1 MNEEKELEL
10 TDDEEC
16 EEVVVGEG
24 NEFIMDQRQIAE
36 LMAEPSSNPNVVLEL
51 EDYDMDD
58 FQKGI
63 DDHSYISGAITA
75 ILNTGVS
82 EQFALEYLLNK
93 DTINYNLKASE
104 VNKELNIKLAKIRN
118 QQENE
123 RDL

>member
-1 MNEEKELEL
+1 MDEEKELEL
-10 TDDEEC
+10 FDDEQYEEL
-16 EEVVVGEG
+16 EEVK
-24 NEFIMDQRQIAE
+24 EFIMDQRQVAE
-36 LMAEPSSNPNVVLEL
+36 LMAEPSSDPSVVLEL
-51 EDYDMDD
+51 KDYSMED

-82 EQFALEYLLNK
+82 EQFALEYLLNQ

-104 VNKELNIKLAKIRN
+104 VNKELNIKLAKLRC